1 MTSPKIR
8 AVLFD
13 MDGVVVDSMHFHL
26 DTWKILLAE
35 MGARRAALD
44 AQRHFGLATRI
55 LLREILAERDH
66 GREPSREEI
75 ERWFRRKVMLTCQ
88 VASRVAEPIPGF
100 IEFARLVRACK
111 LPTALASAAS
121 RGFIDTVLEKIGAR
135 DLFDAIVSVD
145 DVAQPKPDP
154 EIFLQAARRL
164 DIPIRDCLVIEDS
177 HPGIAAGVA
186 SGATCCALLTMLQPE
201 EVRGAQFK
209 ARTFEEIARWLGL
222 DGKPL

>member
-1 MTSPKIR
+1 
-8 AVLFD
+8 

-26 DTWKILLAE
+26 DTWKVLLAE
-35 MGARRAALD
+35 MGTKRRSLD
-44 AQRHFGLATRI
+44 VQRHFGLATKI
-55 LLREILAERDH
+55 LLRELLAERDH
-66 GREPSREEI
+66 GREPAREEI
-75 ERWFRRKVMLTCQ
+75 ERWFRRKVALTIQ
-88 VASRVAEPIPGF
+88 VARQVAEPIPGF
-100 IEFARLVRACK
+100 LDFARLVRARK

-121 RGFIDTVLEKIGAR
+121 RSFVETVLEKIGAR
-135 DLFDAIVSVD
+135 DLFDVIVTVD

-201 EVRGAQFK
+201 EVRSAQFI
-209 ARTFEEIARWLGL
+209 ARDFDEIARWLQMDAKHL
-222 DGKPL
+222 

>member
-26 DTWKILLAE
+26 DTWKVLLAE
-35 MGARRAALD
+35 MGARRTALD

-75 ERWFRRKVMLTCQ
+75 ERWFRRKVALTCQ

-100 IEFARLVRACK
+100 IEFARLVRAWK

-145 DVAQPKPDP
+145 DVARPKPDP

-201 EVRGAQFK
+201 EVRGAQFI
-209 ARTFEEIARWLGL
+209 ARNFDEIARWLGL
-222 DGKPL
+222 DGKHL

>member
-1 MTSPKIR
+1 MPSPHIR

-35 MGARRAALD
+35 MGTKRTSLD
-44 AQRHFGLATRI
+44 VQRHFGLATKI

-75 ERWFRRKVMLTCQ
+75 ERWFRRKVVLTCQ

-100 IEFARLVRACK
+100 LDFARLVRARK

-121 RGFIDTVLEKIGAR
+121 RPFIDAVLEKIGAR
-135 DLFDAIVSVD
+135 EFFDAVVSVD
-145 DVAQPKPDP
+145 DVAQPKPNP
-154 EIFLQAARRL
+154 EIFLQAAQRL
-164 DIPIRDCLVIEDS
+164 NIPIRDCLVIEDS

-201 EVRGAQFK
+201 EVRGAHFK
-209 ARTFEEIARWLGL
+209 ARNFEEIARWLQL
-222 DGKPL
+222 DGKHL

>member
-1 MTSPKIR
+1 MTAPHIR
-8 AVLFD
+8 AILFD
-13 MDGVVVDSMHFHL
+13 MDGVVVDSMQFHL
-26 DTWKILLAE
+26 DTWKILLTE
-35 MGARRAALD
+35 MGGKRRSLD
-44 AQRHFGLATRI
+44 VQRHFGLATKV
-55 LLREILAERDH
+55 LLREILAENDH
-66 GREPSREEI
+66 GREPAREEI
-75 ERWFRRKVMLTCQ
+75 ERWFRRKVVLTCE

-100 IEFARLVRACK
+100 LDFARRVRARR

-121 RGFIDTVLEKIGAR
+121 RGFIDAVLEKIGAR

-154 EIFLQAARRL
+154 EIFLQAAQRL
-164 DIPIRDCLVIEDS
+164 NVPIRDCLVIEDS

-209 ARTFEEIARWLGL
+209 ARNFDEIARWLRLG
-222 DGKPL
+222 D